1 MLVSVPLPRRAAL
14 LAVAT
19 TALVLVGCSRE
30 TGGGAQAA
38 SAAAAPPE
46 VGVVTLTQRPLTL
59 VNELPG
65 RVSASLVAEVRPQ
78 VGGIVQTRAFTEG
91 SDVKAGELLY
101 QIDPSTYRATLQS
114 ADAALAKAEAN
125 LVVAKAKAERY
136 KDLVGIDAV
145 NKQAADETV
154 AAAAQAVADVAAAKA
169 AREMAR
175 INLDY
180 TRVTSPI
187 SGRIGRSS
195 VTAGALVTANQAN
208 PLATVQRLDTI
219 YVDVTQSSV
228 ELLRL
233 RRELAAGRLQTDK
246 QNRAVVRLRLEDG
259 SLYPLI
265 GTLQFADV
273 TVDETTSAVTLRAT
287 FPNPKELLLPG
298 MYVRAVVEEGVRD
311 GAITVPQRAV
321 TRNNRGEPMALVVG
335 EDGKVELR
343 PIVIPRTIGDEWLV
357 DAGLK
362 AGERVIVEGLQKARP
377 GAVVRAVP
385 ASPAA
390 VPAANGAASAPQPPG
405 GGASSQQPGTAG
417 TPAASSGVP
426 AAAANAMRT
435 ARS

>member
-19 TALVLVGCSRE
+19 TALVLAGCGRDA
-30 TGGGAQAA
+30 GGGAQAA

-46 VGVVTLTQRPLTL
+46 VGVVTLTQRPLSL
-59 VNELPG
+59 ANELPG

-114 ADAALAKAEAN
+114 ADAAIAKAEAN
-125 LVVAKAKAERY
+125 LVVARAKSERY
-136 KDLVGIDAV
+136 KELVGIDAV
-145 NKQAADETV
+145 SKQAADEAV
-154 AAAAQAVADVAAAKA
+154 AAAAQAVADVAAARA
-169 AREMAR
+169 ARETAR

-219 YVDVTQSSV
+219 YVDVTQSSG

-233 RRELAAGRLQTDK
+233 RKELAAGRLQTDK
-246 QNRAVVRLRLEDG
+246 QNRAVVKLRLEDG
-259 SLYPLI
+259 SLYPLA

-273 TVDETTSAVTLRAT
+273 TVDATTSAVTLRAT

-311 GAITVPQRAV
+311 GAITVPQLDLAV
-321 TRNNRGEPMALVVG
+321 LADHQRHRLAAVVAG
-335 EDGKVELR
+335 HGALR

-390 VPAANGAASAPQPPG
+390 MPAANGAASAPRPPA

-426 AAAANAMRT
+426 AAAANAVRT

>member
-1 MLVSVPLPRRAAL
+1 MCRGAPLP
-14 LAVAT
+14 
-19 TALVLVGCSRE
+19 
-30 TGGGAQAA
+30 
-38 SAAAAPPE
+38 
-46 VGVVTLTQRPLTL
+46 
-59 VNELPG
+59 
-65 RVSASLVAEVRPQ
+65 
-78 VGGIVQTRAFTEG
+78 
-91 SDVKAGELLY
+91 
-101 QIDPSTYRATLQS
+101 
-114 ADAALAKAEAN
+114 
-125 LVVAKAKAERY
+125 
-136 KDLVGIDAV
+136 
-145 NKQAADETV
+145 
-154 AAAAQAVADVAAAKA
+154 
-169 AREMAR
+169 
-175 INLDY
+175 
-180 TRVTSPI
+180 
-187 SGRIGRSS
+187 
-195 VTAGALVTANQAN
+195 
-208 PLATVQRLDTI
+208 
-219 YVDVTQSSV
+219 
-228 ELLRL
+228 
-233 RRELAAGRLQTDK
+233 
-246 QNRAVVRLRLEDG
+246 
-259 SLYPLI
+259 
-265 GTLQFADV
+265 
-273 TVDETTSAVTLRAT
+273 TLRAT

-426 AAAANAMRT
+426 AAAANAVRT

>member
-19 TALVLVGCSRE
+19 TALVRVGCSRE

-145 NKQAADETV
+145 SKQAADETV

-390 VPAANGAASAPQPPG
+390 MPAANGAASAPRPPA